1 MHAAIRHTGKIGEI
15 TVCMASSLS
24 PVLTAFYLRHADSF
38 LSHVHSDVPSPSH
51 TTLLFHQVT
60 VFLGIFSVAGAHA

>member
-38 LSHVHSDVPSPSH
+38 LSHVQNDVLSPSH
-51 TTLLFHQVT
+51 TTSLFYQVSI
-60 VFLGIFSVAGAHA
+60 FLSIFSVTGAHA